1 MGLFRRRDERAIPE
15 PGSREFEEAV
25 KGTALPSEGS
35 VTMGGAGLEQPGTE
49 AESSARSSDELAE
62 PREPPEDTVERRRRQ
77 RVLGALG
84 RTVLRPPN
92 AGGFGA
98 GIPTKRKR
106 APDG

>member
-15 PGSREFEEAV
+15 PGSKEFEDAV

-35 VTMGGAGLEQPGTE
+35 VTMGATGLEQPGTE
-49 AESSARSSDELAE
+49 AESPAHSGDELAE
-62 PREPPEDTVERRRRQ
+62 PHEPPEDTVERRRRQ

-106 APDG
+106 SPDG